1 MLRGEPRTIVRCGE
15 SAFAYRQPARFFE
28 VHEEVGAPMAKHI
41 ETKRDEVS
49 GRSK

>member
-1 MLRGEPRTIVRCGE
+1 MIVRCGE
-15 SAFAYRQPARFFE
+15 SAFAYWQPARFSE

-41 ETKRDEVS
+41 ETKHDEVS